1 MFHATCHA
9 EAVVSTNSL
18 AAQLRNEVASGRHS
32 NTPDM
37 QSARSTPPK
46 PAAVSLRILTSHSL
60 SPQSKF
66 AGTKCNVESDNP
78 SLPAEAEGSPPTKK
92 LAVES

>member
-1 MFHATCHA
+1 MCHA
-9 EAVVSTNSL
+9 EAIVSMNSL
-18 AAQLRNEVASGRHS
+18 AAQLRNEVASGSHS

-37 QSARSTPPK
+37 QSAHSTPPK
-46 PAAVSLRILTSHSL
+46 PATVSLRISTSHSP

-66 AGTKCNVESDNP
+66 AGTKRNIESDDP
-78 SLPAEAEGSPPTKK
+78 SLPAEAEGSSPTKK